1 MRIFIP
7 LIERFT
13 QPSPPGRRSDQGRAG
28 RLVGVRGNGPNA
40 CRRGYRFI
48 QTAIAGIALALPLK
62 ADEPTAKEL
71 PPCCQKELAP
81 GKPLTDGSLYQLESK
96 WTSDVGREIRLGVLR
111 GKPQVVV
118 LFFAKCEFACPIL
131 LHDMKRLEAA
141 LSEQVRD
148 EVGFVLV
155 TFDSENDTVAALHA
169 YREKQQ
175 LSPKRWTLLRGEPDD
190 VRELAA
196 LLGINYQR
204 DARGQ
209 FAHSNLITLL
219 NREGEI
225 VHQVN
230 GLNTSVEEPAKILTR
245 LTQE

>member
-1 MRIFIP
+1 MKN
-7 LIERFT
+7 LIIGCLT
-13 QPSPPGRRSDQGRAG
+13 LQ
-28 RLVGVRGNGPNA
+28 
-40 CRRGYRFI
+40 
-48 QTAIAGIALALPLK
+48 LAVAAW
-62 ADEPTAKEL
+62 ADEPAAKEL

-118 LFFAKCEFACPIL
+118 MFFATCEFACPIL

-141 LSEQVRD
+141 LAEKTRD

-155 TFDSENDTVAALHA
+155 TFDSQRDTVAALHA

-175 LSPKRWTLLRGEPDD
+175 LSPKRWALLRGEPDD

-209 FAHSNLITLL
+209 FAHSNIITLL

>member
-1 MRIFIP
+1 MTTFIIGC
-7 LIERFT
+7 LT
-13 QPSPPGRRSDQGRAG
+13 LQLA
-28 RLVGVRGNGPNA
+28 VA
-40 CRRGYRFI
+40 
-48 QTAIAGIALALPLK
+48 AL
-62 ADEPTAKEL
+62 ADEPAAKEL

-118 LFFAKCEFACPIL
+118 MFFATCEFACPIL

-141 LSEQVRD
+141 LAEKTRD

-155 TFDSENDTVAALHA
+155 TFDSQRDTVAALHA

-209 FAHSNLITLL
+209 FAHSNIITLL

>member
-1 MRIFIP
+1 MKT
-7 LIERFT
+7 LIIGCLT
-13 QPSPPGRRSDQGRAG
+13 
-28 RLVGVRGNGPNA
+28 LH
-40 CRRGYRFI
+40 
-48 QTAIAGIALALPLK
+48 LAVAAW
-62 ADEPTAKEL
+62 ADEPAAKEL
-71 PPCCQKELAP
+71 PPCCQQELAP

-118 LFFAKCEFACPIL
+118 MFFATCEFACPIL
-131 LHDMKRLEAA
+131 LYEMKRLETA

-155 TFDSENDTVAALHA
+155 TFDSQRDTVAALHA
-169 YREKQQ
+169 YREKQN

-209 FAHSNLITLL
+209 FAHSNIITLL

-225 VHQVN
+225 VHQVH

-245 LTQE
+245 LTRE

>member
-1 MRIFIP
+1 MKT
-7 LIERFT
+7 LIIGCLT
-13 QPSPPGRRSDQGRAG
+13 
-28 RLVGVRGNGPNA
+28 LH
-40 CRRGYRFI
+40 
-48 QTAIAGIALALPLK
+48 LAVAAW
-62 ADEPTAKEL
+62 ADEPAAKEL

-118 LFFAKCEFACPIL
+118 MFFATCEFACPIL
-131 LHDMKRLEAA
+131 LHEMKRLETA

-155 TFDSENDTVAALHA
+155 TFDSQRDTVAALHA
-169 YREKQQ
+169 YREKQN

-209 FAHSNLITLL
+209 FAHSNIITLL

-230 GLNTSVEEPAKILTR
+230 GLNTSVAEPAKILTR

>member
-1 MRIFIP
+1 MKN
-7 LIERFT
+7 LIIGCLT
-13 QPSPPGRRSDQGRAG
+13 LQ
-28 RLVGVRGNGPNA
+28 
-40 CRRGYRFI
+40 
-48 QTAIAGIALALPLK
+48 LAVAAW
-62 ADEPTAKEL
+62 ADEPAAKEL

-118 LFFAKCEFACPIL
+118 MFFATCEFACPIL

-141 LSEQVRD
+141 LAEKTRD
-148 EVGFVLV
+148 EVGFILV
-155 TFDSENDTVAALHA
+155 TFDSQRDTVAALHA

-209 FAHSNLITLL
+209 FAHSNIITLL

>member
-1 MRIFIP
+1 MKN
-7 LIERFT
+7 LIIGCLT
-13 QPSPPGRRSDQGRAG
+13 LQH
-28 RLVGVRGNGPNA
+28 
-40 CRRGYRFI
+40 
-48 QTAIAGIALALPLK
+48 ALAAW
-62 ADEPTAKEL
+62 ADEPAAKEL

-118 LFFAKCEFACPIL
+118 MFFATCEFACPIL

-141 LSEQVRD
+141 LAEKTRD
-148 EVGFVLV
+148 EVGFILV
-155 TFDSENDTVAALHA
+155 TFDSQRDTVAALHA

-209 FAHSNLITLL
+209 FAHSNIITLL

>member
-1 MRIFIP
+1 MKN
-7 LIERFT
+7 LIIGCLT
-13 QPSPPGRRSDQGRAG
+13 
-28 RLVGVRGNGPNA
+28 LH
-40 CRRGYRFI
+40 
-48 QTAIAGIALALPLK
+48 LAVAAW
-62 ADEPTAKEL
+62 ADEPAAKEL

-118 LFFAKCEFACPIL
+118 MFFATCEFACPIL

-141 LSEQVRD
+141 LAEKTRD
-148 EVGFVLV
+148 EVGFILV
-155 TFDSENDTVAALHA
+155 TFDSQRDTVAALHA

-209 FAHSNLITLL
+209 FAHSNIITLL

>member
-1 MRIFIP
+1 MKT
-7 LIERFT
+7 LIIGCLT
-13 QPSPPGRRSDQGRAG
+13 
-28 RLVGVRGNGPNA
+28 LH
-40 CRRGYRFI
+40 
-48 QTAIAGIALALPLK
+48 LAVAAW
-62 ADEPTAKEL
+62 ADEPAAKEL
-71 PPCCQKELAP
+71 PPCCQQELAP

-118 LFFAKCEFACPIL
+118 MFFATCEFACPIL
-131 LHDMKRLEAA
+131 LYEMKRLETA

-155 TFDSENDTVAALHA
+155 TFDSQRDTVAALHA
-169 YREKQQ
+169 YREKQN

-209 FAHSNLITLL
+209 FAHSNIITLL

-245 LTQE
+245 LTRE

>member
-1 MRIFIP
+1 MKT
-7 LIERFT
+7 LIIGCLT
-13 QPSPPGRRSDQGRAG
+13 LQLA
-28 RLVGVRGNGPNA
+28 VA
-40 CRRGYRFI
+40 
-48 QTAIAGIALALPLK
+48 AL
-62 ADEPTAKEL
+62 ADEPAAKEL

-118 LFFAKCEFACPIL
+118 MFFATCEFACPIL

-141 LSEQVRD
+141 LAEKTRD

-155 TFDSENDTVAALHA
+155 TFDSQRDTVEALHA

-175 LSPKRWTLLRGEPDD
+175 LSTKRWTLLRGEPDD

-209 FAHSNLITLL
+209 FAHSNIITLL

-225 VHQVN
+225 AHQVN

>member
-1 MRIFIP
+1 MKT
-7 LIERFT
+7 LIIGCLT
-13 QPSPPGRRSDQGRAG
+13 LQLA
-28 RLVGVRGNGPNA
+28 VA
-40 CRRGYRFI
+40 
-48 QTAIAGIALALPLK
+48 AL
-62 ADEPTAKEL
+62 ADEPAAKEL

-81 GKPLTDGSLYQLESK
+81 GKPLTDGSLYHLESK

-118 LFFAKCEFACPIL
+118 MFFATCEFACPIL

-141 LSEQVRD
+141 LAEQARD

-155 TFDSENDTVAALHA
+155 TFDSQRDTVAALHA

>member
-1 MRIFIP
+1 MKT
-7 LIERFT
+7 LIIGCLT
-13 QPSPPGRRSDQGRAG
+13 LQLA
-28 RLVGVRGNGPNA
+28 VA
-40 CRRGYRFI
+40 
-48 QTAIAGIALALPLK
+48 AL
-62 ADEPTAKEL
+62 ADEPAAKEL

-118 LFFAKCEFACPIL
+118 MFFATCEFACPIL

-141 LSEQVRD
+141 LAEQARD

-155 TFDSENDTVAALHA
+155 TFDSQRDTVAALHA

-209 FAHSNLITLL
+209 FAHSNLITILD
-219 NREGEI
+219 REGEI
-225 VHQVN
+225 VKQVK
-230 GLNTSVEEPAKILTR
+230 GLNTAPEEAVAALQKLAGK
-245 LTQE
+245 